1 MARFNICT
9 TSVFIVSLAVLCC
22 NLLQQCSAQTTVR
35 PYKFG
40 FTINEQQHRSEK
52 RDERGIVMGEFG
64 FITADGIY
72 HVTVYATDEEGKF
85 RILAMKSYPYE
96 SPPKMVEIIMSPKPA
111 ASNIVTTTVKP
122 KQDLPRHNFYNEGCS
137 GCFLNNADDEPKN
150 KNAGDSSKT
159 GIRPLSKTFSGS
171 NSSKNNIPATKS
183 GSGTSATGLNK
194 PTTTSTNGK
203 TPTNT
208 NTKPSTNTFTNTR
221 GPATASTSSKP
232 STPTYTKPKEATPP
246 TYTNTKAS
254 TYPNPSS
261 AASTPVGNVAGG
273 FTNKDT
279 NQSSSKQ
286 ENKKTFAA
294 KTPTGEMDIMDMIVK
309 DVLPAVVGSQGV
321 VAAKPTILSPSSR
334 PNAFNPSGKAPG
346 NTKKTPSNPI
356 GSAAFGKGGNSNFN
370 PKSGSSAVGGDGDLY
385 RFKYILDY
393 HGHTE
398 TGKRNGNKE
407 GNFYAIGDD
416 NVERTIEYVAN
427 ENGYH
432 PRITWRRLN
441 EKDSRPAENTLKEY
455 EFVWFSD
462 N

>member
-183 GSGTSATGLNK
+183 GSGTSATG
-194 PTTTSTNGK
+194 
-203 TPTNT
+203 
-208 NTKPSTNTFTNTR
+208 
-221 GPATASTSSKP
+221 
-232 STPTYTKPKEATPP
+232 
-246 TYTNTKAS
+246 
-254 TYPNPSS
+254 
-261 AASTPVGNVAGG
+261 
-273 FTNKDT
+273 
-279 NQSSSKQ
+279 SKQ